1 MKNNFIVAIDFDGTM
16 TDDKNSKGYP
26 FTGEIRTEAILGI
39 EKLKA
44 NGCKL
49 ILWTSRYGWA
59 YRQAIAI
66 CKYYGIEFDA
76 YNCNLYGDRG
86 SRKINAD
93 FYIDDKSNIE
103 EIDWEKTVDY
113 ILKLKKEKEN
123 VHINK

>member
-49 ILWTSRYGWA
+49 ILWTSRYG
-59 YRQAIAI
+59 
-66 CKYYGIEFDA
+66 
-76 YNCNLYGDRG
+76 
-86 SRKINAD
+86 
-93 FYIDDKSNIE
+93 
-103 EIDWEKTVDY
+103 
-113 ILKLKKEKEN
+113 
-123 VHINK
+123 